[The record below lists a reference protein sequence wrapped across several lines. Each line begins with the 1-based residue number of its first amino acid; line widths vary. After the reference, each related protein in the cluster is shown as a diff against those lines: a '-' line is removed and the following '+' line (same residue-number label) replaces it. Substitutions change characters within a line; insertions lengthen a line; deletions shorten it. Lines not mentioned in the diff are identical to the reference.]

1 MKTVAKAKKETNVPE
16 KKQSR
21 STSYLVNFLLFVLVA
36 VMLFNCFSMFRKIN
50 DKKKKLN
57 ELQAEYEQALILK
70 SEYEYLLNE
79 DNQLEY
85 IERIAREKYG
95 YVAPGERAFYDSSL
109 GK

>member
-1 MKTVAKAKKETNVPE
+1 MVENEKTKRSEDKKPN
-16 KKQSR
+16 R
-21 STSYLVNFLLFVLVA
+21 STSYFVNFLLFVLVA
-36 VMLFNCFSMFRKIN
+36 VMLFNCLSMFKKIS
-50 DKKKKLN
+50 DKKKKYN
-57 ELQAEYEQALILK
+57 ELKSQYDQALILK
-70 SEYEYLLNE
+70 NEYEYLLNE

>member
-1 MKTVAKAKKETNVPE
+1 MSKNVKAEKNKEKKED
-16 KKQSR
+16 R
-21 STSYLVNFLLFVLVA
+21 STSYFVNFLLCVLVA
-36 VMLFNCFSMFRKIN
+36 VMLFNCFSMFHKISE
-50 DKKKKLN
+50 KKKKYN
-57 ELQAEYEQALILK
+57 ELKTQYDQAVILK
-70 SEYEYLLNE
+70 NEYEYLLSE

>member
-1 MKTVAKAKKETNVPE
+1 MAENEKVKRSEE
-16 KKQSR
+16 KKHNR
-21 STSYLVNFLLFVLVA
+21 STSYFVNFLLFVLVA
-36 VMLFNCFSMFRKIN
+36 VMLFNCLSMFKKIN
-50 DKKKKLN
+50 DKKKKYN
-57 ELQAEYEQALILK
+57 ELKSQYDQALILK
-70 SEYEYLLNE
+70 KEYEYLLDE